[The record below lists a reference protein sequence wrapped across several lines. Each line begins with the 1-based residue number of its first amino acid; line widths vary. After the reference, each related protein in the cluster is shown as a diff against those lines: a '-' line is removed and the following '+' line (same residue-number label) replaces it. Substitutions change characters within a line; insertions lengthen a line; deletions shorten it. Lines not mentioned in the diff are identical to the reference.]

1 MFKVITSSITFNKST
16 KYEFEGVNVHRIAQK
31 FLLPFFERKSNYS
44 IIRFLG
50 KAFHFFKDKFSIDFI
65 LEGLPVFWILLQNHS
80 EYDVIHIFGKNNTT
94 GAAILFAKCFKKPL
108 IIELVNLEE
117 NPHHPLPRTLN
128 YIWGNR
134 FPSDVLIVCI
144 SKRLSDMALKNGY
157 SQEKI
162 WCRPNPVD
170 VDKFTI
176 NYANKYALRQSLL
189 GLDKEKILILH
200 LAKFMPLKNQS
211 FVVDVLSCL
220 PENFHCVM
228 VGPLVDSGPLKERD
242 QNYFSEL
249 IQKINTLGISERIN
263 IQNRFVENPEQY
275 MQASDIVLVPSTTE
289 ACGTPAL
296 EAVACGIP
304 VIVNNIPGVFDQWI
318 EEGVSGYICDLE
330 PKKWAECIIKAIE
343 IKREHLLKA
352 RKKVIEN
359 CSVTVIDENYRSILL
374 KVANG

>member
-1 MFKVITSSITFNKST
+1 
-16 KYEFEGVNVHRIAQK
+16 
-31 FLLPFFERKSNYS
+31 
-44 IIRFLG
+44 
-50 KAFHFFKDKFSIDFI
+50 
-65 LEGLPVFWILLQNHS
+65 
-80 EYDVIHIFGKNNTT
+80 
-94 GAAILFAKCFKKPL
+94 
-108 IIELVNLEE
+108 
-117 NPHHPLPRTLN
+117 
-128 YIWGNR
+128 
-134 FPSDVLIVCI
+134 
-144 SKRLSDMALKNGY
+144 
-157 SQEKI
+157 
-162 WCRPNPVD
+162 
-170 VDKFTI
+170 
-176 NYANKYALRQSLL
+176 
-189 GLDKEKILILH
+189 
-200 LAKFMPLKNQS
+200 
-211 FVVDVLSCL
+211 
-220 PENFHCVM
+220 M